1 MLSLRAFCGA
11 VSGVV
16 IFAFGVGLDGRA
28 AHGAAAVPNF
38 VLILTDDQGWVDSS
52 VQMMRGRGDSRDPFL
67 RTPQLERLARR
78 GIVFSNGYAPAPT
91 CTPSRCS
98 IQFGKTPARLK
109 QTVVHDVLAAE
120 RGIDCRDR
128 VSLAEMVKRN
138 DPRYVTAHFGKWGF
152 PPRKPEDAGYD
163 WTDGN
168 TNNGDGDHLDPK
180 THRPLPPDDPK
191 RIFSVTARACRFVS
205 EQAAAKRPFFLQV
218 SHYAVHVQHQAR
230 RETVARLRSRPPAG
244 RFTQRDLTDPHPQG
258 NASGLVYAAMI
269 EDLDE
274 AIGRL
279 LDELE
284 AAGVADQTYVFFT
297 SDNGGGFRG
306 NGPLRGG
313 KAQLWEGGLRVPFIV
328 AGPAVEGGRWCDV
341 PVAAWDIWATIHD
354 LMTGQPPPEGIDGVS
369 LRPLFRPGP
378 VSERLRNRALV
389 FHFPWYAGHPMSA
402 IRRGRYKLIRSLN
415 TGEVRLFDLVAD
427 LGEQRNLATERPELA
442 RRMNAELTAY
452 LEAVDAERIEDM
464 RAARRRELQRYLA
477 RDGEA
482 LAETVRR
489 LANARE
495 PERVALE
502 RKLAFLRERL
512 AAHRDALRQLEESAR
527 LRRW

>member
-1 MLSLRAFCGA
+1 MTLSRRLCFAPI
-11 VSGVV
+11 VV
-16 IFAFGVGLDGRA
+16 ASLVFGPGLKGWA
-28 AHGAAAVPNF
+28 AGPAAAPNF
-38 VLILTDDQGWVDSS
+38 VVILTDDQGWVDSS
-52 VQMMRGRGDSRDPFL
+52 VRMMRERDDSRDPFL
-67 RTPQLERLARR
+67 RTPHLERLARR

-120 RGIDCRDR
+120 HGIDCRDQ

-138 DPRYVTAHFGKWGF
+138 DARYVTAHFGKWGF
-152 PPRKPEDAGYD
+152 PPRKPEEAGYD
-163 WTDGN
+163 RTDGN
-168 TNNGDGDHLDPK
+168 TNNGDGDYLDPR
-180 THRPLPPDDPK
+180 TRQPLPPDDPK
-191 RIFSVTARACRFVS
+191 RIFSVTERACRFVA

-218 SHYAVHVQHQAR
+218 SHYAVHVRHQAR
-230 RETVARLRSRPPAG
+230 PQTIERLRSRPPAG
-244 RFTQRDLTDPHPQG
+244 RFTERDLTDPHPEG

-284 AAGVADQTYVFFT
+284 AAGVADRTYVFFT

-328 AGPAVEGGRWCDV
+328 AGPGVEGGRWCDV

-354 LMTGQPPPEGIDGVS
+354 LMTGRSPPDGIDGIS
-369 LRPLFRPGP
+369 LRPLFRSGAVP
-378 VSERLRNRALV
+378 ERLRDRALV

-415 TGEVRLFDLVAD
+415 TGEVRLFDLLAD
-427 LGEQRNLATERPELA
+427 LGERHDLAAERPELA
-442 RRMNAELTAY
+442 RRLSAELDAY
-452 LEAVDAERIEDM
+452 LQAVDAERIEDM
-464 RAARRRELQRYLA
+464 RAARRRELERYIA
-477 RDGEA
+477 RDRAALVEA
-482 LAETVRR
+482 ERR
-489 LANARE
+489 LATAGDS
-495 PERVALE
+495 ERGRLE
-502 RKLAFLRERL
+502 QQVAFLRQRL
-512 AAHRDALRQLEESAR
+512 AAHRNGLRQLEESAR